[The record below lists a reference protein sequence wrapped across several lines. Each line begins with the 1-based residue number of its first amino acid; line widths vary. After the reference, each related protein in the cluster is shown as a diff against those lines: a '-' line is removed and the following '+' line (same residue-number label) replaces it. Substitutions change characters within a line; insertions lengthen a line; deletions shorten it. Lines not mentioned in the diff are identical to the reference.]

1 MAASFSKFAYF
12 RESNKDIKNSQMPS
26 CKNVYPSIKSV
37 RLFIEATVLKFNQRY
52 LTFSAYNKGHYDKIL
67 QKYLKKIKF
76 GNSRASKPISCYVV
90 QSRWAKRKKKLF
102 ETISLLVHK
111 LMGEPCIREDEAL
124 EDFIVVCRTLWLN

>member
-1 MAASFSKFAYF
+1 
-12 RESNKDIKNSQMPS
+12 MPS

-37 RLFIEATVLKFNQRY
+37 YLFIEATVLKFNQSY
-52 LTFSAYNKGHYDKIL
+52 LTFSAYDKGHYDKIL

-76 GNSRASKPISCYVV
+76 GNSRASKPISCCVV

-111 LMGEPCIREDEAL
+111 LMGETCIREDEAL
-124 EDFIVVCRTLWLN
+124 EDFMVVSRTLWLN

>member
-26 CKNVYPSIKSV
+26 CNNVYPSIKSV

-76 GNSRASKPISCYVV
+76 GNSRASKPISCCVV